1 MENEQVLTVVV
12 VIAVVAVIGRII
24 INRQQQGKINWPKIG
39 WIAAIA
45 LVFVG
50 VLLSVDSYR
59 LATWSDG
66 AVESSEDF
74 GTGHVVG
81 RTAGKCV
88 PAALRVSEGLPMYF
102 VLDVDSL
109 APTGYWMIKE
119 GSADEATTREVLV
132 SRTDSTKTAI
142 KHTTSTFSIMRHPSD
157 ESDYNQIYR
166 ICLSSGEKVLAVMA
180 DYDAHTGRTPV
191 MTSRPLPGKMA
202 DIASHSEEVSQMVYV
217 SSFDSA
223 YYAASTAR
231 RFLYAALVAL
241 AAAAIV
247 GSASYGIFHAIKK

>member
-24 INRQQQGKINWPKIG
+24 INRQQRGGINWPKIG

-45 LVFVG
+45 VVFVG

-59 LATWSDG
+59 LATWMAGS
-66 AVESSEDF
+66 VETNEDY

-81 RTAGKCV
+81 RPAGECIPV
-88 PAALRVSEGLPMYF
+88 ASGVDEGLPMYF
-102 VLDVDSL
+102 ALNIDSL

-119 GSADEATTREVLV
+119 GTAEEATTREVLV

-142 KHTTSTFSIMRHPSD
+142 KHTTSTFSIMRHPAD
-157 ESDYNQIYR
+157 ESGYNQIYR
-166 ICLSSGEKVLAVMA
+166 ICLCSGEKVLAVMA
-180 DYDAHTGRTPV
+180 DYDAHEGRTPI
-191 MTSRPLPGKMA
+191 MTSRPLTGKIA
-202 DIASHSEEVSQMVYV
+202 DIASHNEGVSQMVYV

-223 YYAASTAR
+223 YYASSVAR
-231 RFLYAALVAL
+231 RFCYAALVAL
-241 AAAAIV
+241 IAAAVV
-247 GSASYGIFHAIKK
+247 GSAAYGIFRAIKK

>member
-1 MENEQVLTVVV
+1 
-12 VIAVVAVIGRII
+12 
-24 INRQQQGKINWPKIG
+24 
-39 WIAAIA
+39 
-45 LVFVG
+45 
-50 VLLSVDSYR
+50 
-59 LATWSDG
+59 
-66 AVESSEDF
+66 
-74 GTGHVVG
+74 
-81 RTAGKCV
+81 
-88 PAALRVSEGLPMYF
+88 
-102 VLDVDSL
+102 
-109 APTGYWMIKE
+109 MIKE

-166 ICLSSGEKVLAVMA
+166 ISLSSGEKVLAVMA